1 MGERFMSGLLTSLW
15 IITSIAFWVLLIIFI
30 VNKVRKRPGR
40 VDKRAV
46 LITFFVGLLL
56 LICAIASNMDKSSDG
71 SSTESQSKSS
81 SSVEDSESSSSSDES
96 SSSEDYSDSEK
107 SSSSSSSDTSLDD
120 PNTYKTGIAYDQ
132 VARTPDDF
140 KGKKIQFTGKVL
152 QVMEDSDSV
161 QIRLAV
167 DGNSDNVILVNIDSD
182 LLHGSRIL
190 EDDLVTASGESTGT
204 VSYDSTMRGKITIPA
219 MDAKII
225 NDQGKASDDYGY

>member
-1 MGERFMSGLLTSLW
+1 MSGLLTSLW

-56 LICAIASNMDKSSDG
+56 LIGAIASNIGKSSDD
-71 SSTESQSKSS
+71 SSTSSQSKSS
-81 SSVEDSESSSSSDES
+81 SSEEDSDSS
-96 SSSEDYSDSEK
+96 SSSEDDSNSEDSSSSET
-107 SSSSSSSDTSLDD
+107 SSSSSSSDASSDD
-120 PNTYKTGIAYDQ
+120 PNTYKTGITYDQ
-132 VARTPDDF
+132 VARTPNDF

-152 QVMEDSDSV
+152 QVMEDGDSV
-161 QIRLAV
+161 QLRLAV
-167 DGNSDNVILVNIDSD
+167 DGNYDDVILVNIDND

-190 EDDLVTASGESTGT
+190 EDDLVTASGESIGT
-204 VSYDSTMRGKITIPA
+204 VSYDSIMSGKITIPA

-225 NDQGKASDDYGY
+225 NDQGKASDDYGN